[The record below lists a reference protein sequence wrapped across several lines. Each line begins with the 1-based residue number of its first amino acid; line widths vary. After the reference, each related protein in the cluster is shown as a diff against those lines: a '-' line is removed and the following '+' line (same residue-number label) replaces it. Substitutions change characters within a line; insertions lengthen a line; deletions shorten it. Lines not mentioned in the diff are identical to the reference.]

1 VGDAAAAKGALKA
14 ALDANPDH
22 VEALSAFA
30 DVCAAQQDWADAE
43 DAWIKLARLVPD
55 AEKQAAIYLKL
66 GELYDEHLPN
76 AERAELS
83 YQEIL
88 KRQPEG
94 TLARERLVVL
104 YQKMGDPG
112 RAVEQQTLLV
122 NAAEQPEQKCVRT
135 TELAALYEAL
145 GDAKKAEATLL
156 QARKTWPKDDVALA
170 ALARFYLRSNQ
181 AQQAAVL
188 LDRAVADARRA
199 LGTGRFE
206 PYLFSTIATVAELK
220 SRPDAAQVAKAA
232 VAALDGGADALEGA
246 GARAGDASLDELL
259 APEVLTPA
267 FRDLLRRTGPLL
279 DTAVPFDLG
288 SVRASPLPPQ
298 LGELGDQI
306 REIAAGYGLPGLQLH
321 VSNVLGAVCMPV
333 STHPP
338 TLVLGHP
345 LVTSNREDIRTFL
358 VHRALKVLQAN
369 AAAIA
374 RTAPIDLWPLLAAY
388 LKAFNP
394 TWTPQGVDQGK
405 LTNFY
410 GAISR
415 ALPKALDA
423 STAVLAT
430 EVIGSIGNR
439 AGTLNTVINGWGNR
453 AGLLAV
459 GDLNVAIAGIAWAGG
474 HQNQPPAHGKER
486 VTWINRNAEAREL
499 VVFSVADAYADARNK
514 LGLSTQI
521 ADAGEVVEAE
531 EADIVE

>member
-1 VGDAAAAKGALKA
+1 
-14 ALDANPDH
+14 
-22 VEALSAFA
+22 
-30 DVCAAQQDWADAE
+30 
-43 DAWIKLARLVPD
+43 
-55 AEKQAAIYLKL
+55 
-66 GELYDEHLPN
+66 
-76 AERAELS
+76 
-83 YQEIL
+83 
-88 KRQPEG
+88 
-94 TLARERLVVL
+94 
-104 YQKMGDPG
+104 M
-112 RAVEQQTLLV
+112 
-122 NAAEQPEQKCVRT
+122 
-135 TELAALYEAL
+135 
-145 GDAKKAEATLL
+145 
-156 QARKTWPKDDVALA
+156 
-170 ALARFYLRSNQ
+170 
-181 AQQAAVL
+181 L
-188 LDRAVADARRA
+188 LDRAAADARRA

-220 SRPDAAQVAKAA
+220 DRPDAAQIAKAA
-232 VAALDGGADALEGA
+232 VAALDGHAAALEGA
-246 GARAGDASLDELL
+246 GPRAGDASLDDLL

-267 FRDLLRRTGPLL
+267 FRDLLRKTGPLL

-298 LGELGDQI
+298 LGEMGDQI

-321 VSNVLGAVCMPV
+321 VSNVLGAVCVPV

-338 TLVLGHP
+338 TLVLGQP
-345 LVTSNREDIRTFL
+345 LVTSNREDVRTFL
-358 VHRALKVLQAN
+358 VHRALKVLSAN

-410 GAISR
+410 GAITR
-415 ALPKALDA
+415 ALPKGLDS

-459 GDLNVAIAGIAWAGG
+459 GDLNVAVTGIAWAGG
-474 HQNQPPAHGKER
+474 HMNQPPAHGKER

-499 VVFSVADAYADARNK
+499 VVFSVADAYADTRNR

-521 ADAGEVVEAE
+521 AEAAEITEVAE